1 MAPKR
6 KKWGNNLN
14 RVKSQRQSSANFAS
28 ELIVDGD
35 SVDALQGD
43 GEQAPIRNKELMN
56 ALKDQSY

>member
-14 RVKSQRQSSANFAS
+14 RVKSQRQSSVNFAS